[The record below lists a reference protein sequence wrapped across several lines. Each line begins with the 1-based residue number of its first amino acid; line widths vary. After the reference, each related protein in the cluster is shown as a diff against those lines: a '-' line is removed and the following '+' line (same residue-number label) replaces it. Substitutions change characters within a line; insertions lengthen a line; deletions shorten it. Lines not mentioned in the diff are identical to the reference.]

1 MSDETKT
8 TVPTEE
14 KNWFIQVDD
23 EGIAWLTF
31 DRQGSGTNV
40 LSAHVMLELEARLKE
55 LEQSRPRAVVVAS
68 AKQSGF
74 IAGADIKEFIQL
86 EDKDAAFE
94 ITRKGQKIFDRLE
107 NLTCPT
113 IALINGFALGGGLEL
128 AMACRYRIMTDD
140 SRASVGLPEVKL
152 GLHPGFGG
160 TVRSVQ
166 LMGVLGAMD
175 LMLSGRGL
183 RPRQARK
190 AGLVDMIVPSRHLR
204 RAATQMALKPPK
216 PRKLGLKDKL
226 LNSAPA
232 RGLVATMLEK
242 QVAKRARREHYPSP
256 YAMIDLW
263 KEHGGDSLQQQ
274 FEAEAR
280 SFSEVFVTPTARNLI
295 RVFLLQDQLK
305 GLGRGAKFNCQHV
318 HVVGAGV
325 MGGDIA
331 AWCALRG
338 LTVTLQDREAKFIAP
353 AIKRAN
359 QLFQRK
365 LREPRLVQA
374 ASDRLLA
381 DVNGDGV
388 PRADVVIEAIF
399 ENVEAKQALYQ
410 ALEPRM
416 KKDAVLATNT
426 SSLKLEILSPALKD
440 PGRLIG
446 LHFFNPVAKMPLVE
460 VIAAD
465 NSRDEEI
472 AKGLAFARRIDRLPL
487 PCASA
492 PGFVVNR
499 VLMPYMLEAVKIAEE
514 GVPLAAIDEA
524 AEAFGMPMGPVEL
537 ADTVGLDIAY
547 HVAGVFAEA
556 FGLDVPDKLKEMV
569 DNKRL
574 GRKTGGG
581 FYDYSKGKPVKKLDD
596 NYEPPSDL
604 QDRLMMPML
613 NEAVA
618 CLREQVVTDRDL
630 LDAGVIFGTGFAP
643 FRGGPLHY
651 ARSRGVDEVVATLR
665 ELQERYGDRFQP
677 DEGWTGLA
685 AD

>member
-1 MSDETKT
+1 MTDKKTSDQPTPET
-8 TVPTEE
+8 
-14 KNWFIQVDD
+14 NWFIKVDE

-40 LSAHVMLELEARLKE
+40 LSAHVMQELDQRIGE
-55 LEQSRPRAVVVAS
+55 LEQSRPRAVVVNS
-68 AKQSGF
+68 AKKSGF

-86 EDKDAAFE
+86 DDQDAAFE
-94 ITRKGQKIFDRLE
+94 ITRQGQKIFDRLE
-107 NLTCPT
+107 ALSCPT
-113 IALINGFALGGGLEL
+113 IALLNGFALGGGLEL

-140 SRASVGLPEVKL
+140 SRARVGLPEVKL

-160 TVRSVQ
+160 TVRAVQ
-166 LMGVLGAMD
+166 LMGVLAGMD

-183 RPRQARK
+183 RPRQAKK
-190 AGLVDMIVPSRHLR
+190 AGLVDQVVPARHLR
-204 RAATQMALKPPK
+204 RAATMMALKPPK
-216 PRKLGLKDKL
+216 PRKLPAKLKL
-226 LNSAPA
+226 LNSGPL
-232 RGLVATMLEK
+232 RPLVAAMLEK

-256 YAMIDLW
+256 YAMIELW
-263 KEHGGDSLQQQ
+263 KEHGGESLPRQY
-274 FEAEAR
+274 EEEAR
-280 SFSEVFVTPTARNLI
+280 SFAAVFVTPTARNLI

-305 GLGRGAKFNCQHV
+305 GLGRRGKFDCQNV

-338 LTVTLQDREAKFIAP
+338 LNVTLQDRETKYIAP
-353 AIKRAN
+353 AIKRAHK
-359 QLFQRK
+359 LFARK
-365 LREPRLVQA
+365 LRDPRLVQA
-374 ASDRLLA
+374 ASDRLLPDPA
-381 DVNGDGV
+381 GDGV
-388 PRADVVIEAIF
+388 AGADVVIEAIF

-410 ALEPRM
+410 SLEPRM
-416 KKDAVLATNT
+416 KEGAVLATNT
-426 SSLKLEILSPALKD
+426 SSLKLETLSPALAD
-440 PGRLIG
+440 PDRLIG

-460 VIAAD
+460 VIAAS
-465 NSRDEEI
+465 NSRDEEV

-487 PCASA
+487 PCSSA

-524 AEAFGMPMGPVEL
+524 AESFGMPMGPVEL

-547 HVAGVFAEA
+547 HVAEVFAQE
-556 FGLDVPDKLKEMV
+556 FGLAVPDKLKEMV
-569 DNKRL
+569 DRKQL
-574 GRKTGGG
+574 GRKTGSG

-596 NYEPPSDL
+596 SYEPPSDL

-618 CLREQVVTDRDL
+618 CLREQVVDDADL

-643 FRGGPLHY
+643 FRGGPINY
-651 ARSRGVDEVVATLR
+651 ARTRGIDEVLATLK
-665 ELQERYGDRFQP
+665 ELQARHGDRFQP
-677 DEGWTGLA
+677 DAGWDA
-685 AD
+685 VR